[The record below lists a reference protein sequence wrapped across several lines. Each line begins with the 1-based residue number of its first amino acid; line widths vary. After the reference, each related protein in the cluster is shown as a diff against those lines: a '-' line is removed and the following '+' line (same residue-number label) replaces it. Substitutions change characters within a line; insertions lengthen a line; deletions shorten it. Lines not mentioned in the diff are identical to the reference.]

1 MSAWLCRS
9 VANQQSA
16 QNCSTNYVHYDNYC
30 PNNSSPQGQIFYAQV
45 AAGSPQFYNVY
56 AVDSC
61 AGPEGATSSAASVTA
76 LPVNGGYQ
84 DGYDAVKYDMI
95 GGGPNNDAVGC
106 FHKPQ

>member
-1 MSAWLCRS
+1 MTTTALTTPARRDKSSTLRS
-9 VANQQSA
+9 LQ
-16 QNCSTNYVHYDNYC
+16 T
-30 PNNSSPQGQIFYAQV
+30 
-45 AAGSPQFYNVY
+45 PQFYNVY

-61 AGPEGATSSAASVTA
+61 LGPEGATSSASSVTA

-106 FHKPQ
+106 FHKTQ